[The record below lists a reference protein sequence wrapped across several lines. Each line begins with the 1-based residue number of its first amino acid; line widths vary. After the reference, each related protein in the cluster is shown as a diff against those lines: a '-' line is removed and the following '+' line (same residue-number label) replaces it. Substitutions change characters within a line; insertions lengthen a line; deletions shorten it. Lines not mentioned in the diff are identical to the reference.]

1 MFRTAPSER
10 WNEISANDCRL
21 DSIHVFPLKSAMGLA
36 RHTVIV
42 EAEGL
47 LSDRRLMAIGT
58 DDKVLTAR
66 AAPALL
72 TIRCEIDGDV
82 IVLMAPG
89 RDPLVVARRD
99 LAPLARE
106 VTLWRSKVLPL
117 DAGDAAAAWLTALAG
132 QPCRLVVKGPE
143 THRAMAIAPGSAV
156 SFADTAP
163 ILLANTAS
171 LAHLNL
177 YLDEPVGMDRFRPNL
192 VVAGAAAYAE
202 DGWARVRI
210 GGVEFDVVGPCDR
223 CVMVTLDPRTGERR
237 ADQEP
242 LSTLG
247 RERRGEDGKVYFG
260 QFLVPRGPGRLF
272 AGDRLTVL
280 ERKAPLV
287 LKTGSPPPR
296 RVAGA
301 EVSRGRLLHCIGTED
316 ETPDMRTFR
325 FRVAAGEAVTYEPG
339 QFITLLFG
347 GEGEAARRNYTLSSS
362 PSRPGELAVTV
373 KRVAGGARSNWL
385 HDHFGAGASLR
396 ALGPNGR
403 FHLAARAD
411 DRLLLLSAGS
421 GITPMMAML
430 RFAAD
435 RDLPLDIVFHHSARA
450 ASDLPFLAELG
461 ALRDRLG
468 SRLRLSWNLTQ
479 SAATPGI
486 DGGRLFHGRFDAA
499 MMQAVS
505 PDLAGRTVMCCG
517 PEGFRHAARRIHAA
531 MVPDRPEAFL
541 EESFGTDEP
550 PAAPAAATAY
560 RVTFRSSGQV
570 AEGTGRTTL
579 LALARAR
586 GIAPEADCEAG
597 ICGTCRVRVTA
608 GDWRLAANCA
618 DPERA
623 VLSASEKAEGFV
635 LACSTEPVGLVE
647 VDL

>member
-1 MFRTAPSER
+1 MFRTSPSES
-10 WNEISANDCRL
+10 WEDVSANDCRL
-21 DSIHVFPLKSAMGLA
+21 ESIHLFPLKSAAGLA
-36 RHTVIV
+36 RHSVIV
-42 EAEGL
+42 EPEGL
-47 LSDRRLMAIGT
+47 ANDRRLMIIGA

-72 TIRCEIDGDV
+72 TVRCEIDGDD
-82 IVLMAPG
+82 IVLTAPG
-89 RDPLVVARRD
+89 RGPLVVARQD
-99 LAPLARE
+99 LRPLARE
-106 VTLWRSKVLPL
+106 VTIWRSKVVPL
-117 DAGDAAAAWLTALAG
+117 DAGDDAAAWLTRLVG
-132 QPCRLVVKGPE
+132 QPCRLVVKGPQ
-143 THRAMAIAPGSAV
+143 TRRAMVIAPGSEV

-192 VVAGAAAYAE
+192 IVTGAAAYAE

-210 GGVEFDVVGPCDR
+210 GSVEFDVVGPCDR
-223 CVMVTLDPRTGERR
+223 CVMVTLDPRSGERR

-242 LSTLG
+242 LATLG
-247 RERRGEDGKVYFG
+247 RERRGEDGKAYFG

-272 AGDRLTVL
+272 AGDTLTVL
-280 ERKAPLV
+280 ERKTPLV
-287 LKTGSPPPR
+287 LKPGSPPPR
-296 RVAGA
+296 RASGPDGG
-301 EVSRGRLLHCIGTED
+301 RGRLLHCVGTED
-316 ETPDMRTFR
+316 ETRDMRTFR
-325 FRVAAGEAVTYEPG
+325 FRVDAGEQVTYEPG
-339 QFITLLFG
+339 QFITLLFD
-347 GEGEAARRNYTLSSS
+347 GEGETARRNYTLSSS

-411 DRLLLLSAGS
+411 DRLLFLSAGS

-435 RDLPLDIVFHHSARA
+435 RDLPLDIVFHHSARTTA
-450 ASDLPFLAELG
+450 DLPFLAELG
-461 ALRDRLG
+461 ALRERLG
-468 SRLRLSWNLTQ
+468 PRLRLSWNLTQ
-479 SAATPGI
+479 PDQARAV
-486 DGGRLFHGRFDAA
+486 DGGSLFHGRFDAA
-499 MMQAVS
+499 MMRAVS
-505 PDLAGRTVMCCG
+505 PDLATRTVMCCG
-517 PEGFRHAARRIHAA
+517 PEGFRRAARQIHGA

-550 PAAPAAATAY
+550 PAAAAAATAY
-560 RVTFRSSGQV
+560 RVTFRSSGLV
-570 AEGTGRTTL
+570 AEGEGRTTL

-586 GIAPEADCEAG
+586 GIAPDADCEAG

-608 GDWRLAANCA
+608 GAWRLAANCA
-618 DPERA
+618 DPERS
-623 VLSASEKAEGFV
+623 VLSSGEKAEGFV
-635 LACSTEPVGLVE
+635 LACSTEPVGPVE